1 MSWTSAITL
10 APPDAVFGVAD
21 AFQKDSSPNKIN
33 LGVGAYRD
41 EAGAP
46 FVLPSVRRAE
56 ELILQSGSNHEYLPQ
71 TGLAELRRLAPA
83 LLFGEGAE
91 VLRHVA
97 CVQALSGTGALRVA
111 GEFLREFH
119 PPADIF
125 VTDPTWSNHVTIFQ
139 KSGFAVK
146 QLRYFDEATKGLAFE
161 SYVSD
166 MERAPERSILVLHTC
181 AHNPTGVDP
190 TPAQW
195 EAIEKVVARKRHT
208 VLFDTAYQGYASGSL
223 EKDAWALRHF
233 VSKGHEVLVCQSFA
247 KNMGLYGERVG
258 TVSVVC
264 ESPASVAAVES
275 RLEKV
280 IRPMYSNPPKH
291 GALIVTT
298 ILSSAQLKA
307 QWLAEMAA
315 MSDRILSTRRTLV
328 EELKRLGTPGT
339 WTHITSQIGMFSYTG
354 LTAPQVDI
362 MTKKHHI
369 YLLSSGRISMA
380 GINGSNV
387 ARLAAAIDNAVRST
401 AAPPKL

>member
-10 APPDAVFGVAD
+10 APPDAVFGVAE
-21 AFQKDSSPNKIN
+21 AFQRDPSPDKIN

-41 EAGAP
+41 ERGAP

-56 ELILQSGSNHEYLPQ
+56 QLIQEGNHNHEYLPQ
-71 TGLAELRRLAPA
+71 TGLPELRRLAPTV
-83 LLFGEGAE
+83 LFGESAE
-91 VLRHVA
+91 VLPRVA

-119 PPADIF
+119 PPATVF
-125 VTDPTWSNHVTIFQ
+125 VTEPTWSNHTTIFQ
-139 KSGFAVK
+139 KCGFKVG
-146 QLRYFDEATKGLAFE
+146 QLRYFDEATRGLAFAAFLDDVE
-161 SYVSD
+161 G
-166 MERAPERSILVLHTC
+166 APEGSILVLHTC

-195 EAIEKVVARKRHT
+195 QAVEQAVARRRHT

-223 EKDAWALRHF
+223 ERDAWALRHF
-233 VSKGHEVLVCQSFA
+233 VGRGHEVVVCQSFA

-264 ESPASVAAVES
+264 REAAAVPAVES

-291 GALIVTT
+291 GALVAATV
-298 ILSSAQLKA
+298 LGSPQLRA
-307 QWLAEMAA
+307 QWLSELVEM
-315 MSDRILSTRRTLV
+315 SSRILATRAALV
-328 EELKRLGTPGT
+328 AELQRLDTPGT

-354 LTAPQVDI
+354 LSAPQVDI
-362 MTKKHHI
+362 LTRRHHI

-380 GINGSNV
+380 GINQSNV
-387 ARLAAAIDNAVRST
+387 ARLAAAIDDAVRST
-401 AAPPKL
+401 APKL